1 MNSLKNQKLFPNF
14 LFHFWNLHQ
23 ILSILKKGMIVLANV
38 FPKSQILK
46 IFVRPLS
53 KHRRF
58 RTRIDRQHVK
68 ASKLIPKMSP
78 LVLGDILGV
87 FLNTLNAEDKY
98 PAQDCENLPLQ
109 IQIKLS
115 EKRKCFSEIFIPFI
129 ESTSN
134 LKHSERKDDLHS

>member
-1 MNSLKNQKLFPNF
+1 MNSLKKQKLFPNF

-46 IFVRPLS
+46 ILVRPLS

-78 LVLGDILGV
+78 LVLGEILEV
-87 FLNTLNAEDKY
+87 FLNILIVDDKY
-98 PAQDCENLPLQ
+98 PVQDCENLQLP
-109 IQIKLS
+109 IQMQLFQKQ
-115 EKRKCFSEIFIPFI
+115 KTFSEIFVQFLA
-129 ESTSN
+129 SN
-134 LKHSERKDDLHS
+134 SNFKHFERKDEGHS

>member
-1 MNSLKNQKLFPNF
+1 MNSLKKQKLFPNF

-46 IFVRPLS
+46 ILVRPLS

-78 LVLGDILGV
+78 LVLGV

-98 PAQDCENLPLQ
+98 PVQDCENLPLQ

-115 EKRKCFSEIFIPFI
+115 EK
-129 ESTSN
+129 
-134 LKHSERKDDLHS
+134 